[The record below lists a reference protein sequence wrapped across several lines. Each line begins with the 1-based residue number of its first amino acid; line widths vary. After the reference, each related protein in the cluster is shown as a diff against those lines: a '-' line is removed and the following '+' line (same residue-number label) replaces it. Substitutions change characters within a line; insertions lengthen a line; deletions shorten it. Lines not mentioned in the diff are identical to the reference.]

1 MFGRMAHSFQN
12 DDADYTLEDYYSD
25 FDDWSSSEGST
36 PRSHRGDAFD
46 SDLEDDFHV
55 IKKSKTDT
63 TAAEARKG
71 KDIQGLQWD
80 RFSFTREEYRENRVK
95 KYMNFES
102 LSFSREGLDKVSC
115 LCSCPLHLF

>member
-36 PRSHRGDAFD
+36 PRRHRGDAFD